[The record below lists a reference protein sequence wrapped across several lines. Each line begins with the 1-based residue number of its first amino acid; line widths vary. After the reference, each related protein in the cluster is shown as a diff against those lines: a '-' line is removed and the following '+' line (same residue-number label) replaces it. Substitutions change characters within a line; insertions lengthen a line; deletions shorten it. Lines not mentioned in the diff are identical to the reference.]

1 MTSHATVTSVPL
13 VTHQQCLTSH
23 HDDDCMADAQLK
35 NLSQEIHRRP
45 GRPWQDVVNRS
56 FCNPFH
62 SSLLIQQEC
71 DASQLSEADL
81 PKMIVSTG
89 ALQQTDHQHQHAART
104 THEAVSPA

>member
-56 FCNPFH
+56 FCNPLH
-62 SSLLIQQEC
+62 SSLLIQQHGHHLTSSSRSVMHPSC
-71 DASQLSEADL
+71 LR
-81 PKMIVSTG
+81 
-89 ALQQTDHQHQHAART
+89 QTFRR
-104 THEAVSPA
+104 